1 MAATPPSYIESA
13 ISVSVV
19 DGTAIDI
26 TTDFDVAIVADITGG
41 SAAGDVYREYTAAS
55 AVTQAAADLTATDIT
70 QIVHDQ
76 IVAIYSQDKVP
87 SRTTLIKLGGGTY
100 DAAIAA
106 AEANGYRAPWN
117 FTYLLIDSRTA
128 ADIVDA
134 SGAAES
140 RDLLFVAQ
148 SSDATWGTS
157 GFPAAFSSIASNTKT
172 LIVYEDTDGAAVDAA
187 WVGRL
192 AGTASDTER
201 QSGIVRLNGLAEY
214 SPLLTSDQRLTHL
227 PDNRASFHQIT
238 IPGGVTR
245 NMTGAKTLSTRT
257 FSLAFALLWTKVRL
271 TEALGEVLAA
281 EIALGTEL
289 TNDEPGKDKIR
300 AAVRSVM
307 LTAQVP
313 PYIGPSDTL
322 PEAYEITSLT
332 VSGTAAALAVRANFI
347 EGIRT
352 VSVSVTLV

>member
-41 SAAGDVYREYTAAS
+41 SAAGDVYREYAAAS
-55 AVTQAAADLTATDIT
+55 AVTQAATDLTAGDIT

-76 IVAIYSQDKVP
+76 IVAIYSQEKTPARV
-87 SRTTLIKLGGGTY
+87 TVIKLGAGTY
-100 DAAIAA
+100 AAAISA
-106 AEANGYRAPWN
+106 AEAAGYRAPWN
-117 FTYLLIDSRTA
+117 FAYLLIDSRTA

-140 RDLLFVAQ
+140 RDLLLVAQ
-148 SSDATWGTS
+148 SSDADWLTASLPS
-157 GFPAAFSSIASNTKT
+157 GFTSIATATKT

-201 QSGIVRLNGLAEY
+201 QSGIVRLNGLTEY
-214 SPLLTSDQRLTHL
+214 GTLLTATQRGHL
-227 PDNRASFHQIT
+227 SDNRASYHQIT
-238 IPGGVTR
+238 IPGGSTR
-245 NMTGAKTLSTRT
+245 NMAGAKTLSART

-271 TEALGEVLAA
+271 TEALGEVLAT
-281 EIALGTEL
+281 EIARGTEL

-307 LTAQVP
+307 LTGQVP
-313 PYIGPSDTL
+313 PYFGPSADY

-332 VSGTAAALAVRANFI
+332 VSGTAASVAVTANFI

-352 VSVSVTLV
+352 VSASVTLV

>member
-26 TTDFDVAIVADITGG
+26 TTDFDAAIVADITGG

-87 SRTTLIKLGGGTY
+87 NRTTLIKLGGGTY

-117 FTYLLIDSRTA
+117 FTYLLIDSRA
-128 ADIVDA
+128 AASIVDA

-148 SSDATWGTS
+148 SSDGDWITAGLPS
-157 GFPAAFSSIASNTKT
+157 VFSSIATATKT
-172 LIVYEDTDGAAVDAA
+172 LVIYEDTDGAAADGA
-187 WVGRL
+187 WIGRL

-214 SPLLTSDQRLTHL
+214 GTLLTSSQRGHLT
-227 PDNRASFHQIT
+227 DNRASYHQIT
-238 IPGGVTR
+238 IPGGSTR
-245 NMTGAKTLSTRT
+245 NMAGAKTLSART

-271 TEALGEVLAA
+271 TEALAEVLAA

-313 PYIGPSDTL
+313 PYIGPSATL
-322 PEAYEITSLT
+322 SEAYEITSLT
-332 VSGTAAALAVRANFI
+332 VSGTAAALAVRANYI

-352 VSVSVTLV
+352 VSASVTLV

>member
-41 SAAGDVYREYTAAS
+41 SAAGDVYREYTATS
-55 AVTQAAADLTATDIT
+55 AVTQAATDLAAAEIT

-87 SRTTLIKLGGGTY
+87 NRTTVIKLGGGTY
-100 DAAIAA
+100 AAAISA

-117 FTYLLIDSRTA
+117 FAYLLIDSRTA

-148 SSDATWGTS
+148 SSDADWLTASLPS
-157 GFPAAFSSIASNTKT
+157 GFTSIATATKT
-172 LIVYEDTDGAAVDAA
+172 LVLYEDTDGAAVDGA
-187 WVGRL
+187 WIGRL

-201 QSGIVRLNGLAEY
+201 QSGIVRLNGLVEY
-214 SPLLTSDQRLTHL
+214 GTLLTDTQRGHL
-227 PDNRASFHQIT
+227 RDNRASYHQIT

-245 NMTGAKTLSTRT
+245 NMAVAKTLSTRA
-257 FSLAFALLWTKVRL
+257 FSLAFALLYLKVRL
-271 TEALGEVLAA
+271 TEALAEVLAT

-300 AAVRSVM
+300 AAIRSVM

-313 PYIGPSDTL
+313 PYIGPSATL

-332 VSGTAAALAVRANFI
+332 VSGTAATVAVRANFV
-347 EGIRT
+347 EGIET
-352 VSVSVTLV
+352 ITLTATLV